1 MYYIYLVVTFAA
13 VTALVFVSLIALQRV
28 IG

>member
-1 MYYIYLVVTFAA
+1 MYYIYLVVTFAG
-13 VTALVFVSLIALQRV
+13 VTALVFAALIVLQRV